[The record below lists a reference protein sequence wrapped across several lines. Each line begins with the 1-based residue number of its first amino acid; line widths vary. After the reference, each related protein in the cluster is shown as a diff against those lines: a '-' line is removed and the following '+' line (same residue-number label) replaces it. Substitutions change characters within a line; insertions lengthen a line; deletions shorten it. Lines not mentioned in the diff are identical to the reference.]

1 VAGPKRLLVALDGS
15 ALEGSSVHKLL
26 AAACDGAREAGGE
39 AEHVRAY
46 AMAIKPC
53 IACGPDAT
61 PGYCIFHDDMDRVY
75 ALLERAHAVVV
86 GSPIYFDAV
95 SGPLKLLIDRCNCIT
110 PLVTLADG
118 SQDCVP
124 KWARTRRGAFV
135 TACST
140 NHRYDLAE
148 RSVRGFLKW
157 VGSKWEETLA
167 WQHAD
172 NDLGSAPAD
181 ILARARA
188 LGRRLIDSAP
198 LAADP
203 VGGTREAR

>member
-1 VAGPKRLLVALDGS
+1 VKRLLLALDGS
-15 ALEGSSVHKLL
+15 ALEGSSVHRLL
-26 AAACDGAREAGGE
+26 VAACDGALEAGGE
-39 AEHVRAY
+39 AVHVRAY
-46 AMAIKPC
+46 ALSIKPC
-53 IACGPDAT
+53 VACGPDAT

-86 GSPIYFDAV
+86 GSPIYFDTV

-110 PLVTLADG
+110 PLVTLPDG

-124 KWARTRRGAFV
+124 KWARSRRAAFV

-140 NHRYDLAE
+140 DHRYDLAE

-157 VGSKWEETLA
+157 VGAKWEETIA

-172 NDLGSAPAD
+172 NDLGTAPAEL
-181 ILARARA
+181 IARARA
-188 LGRRLIDSAP
+188 LGRRLIESAP
-198 LAADP
+198 VTPAEPPA
-203 VGGTREAR
+203 GETREAP